1 MERRRAAGTA
11 DPTISVRE
19 DDPEF
24 LLTLERGLL
33 VLRAFDHDHP
43 EMPLSEVAQATGLSP
58 AVARRCL
65 NTLVKL
71 GYMRKIGRRFVLTPE
86 VLVFASSY
94 LGAMNFEELA
104 APHLQAVR
112 DASGDSSS
120 MAVLSGSEVLYV
132 VHVSTKRPIRLAS
145 SVGTR
150 FPIHATSL
158 GRVLMA
164 FQPDEVMEA
173 YLAQAP
179 FERRTEHTITDA
191 SVLRGRFGEIRQR
204 FYDTAED
211 ELDYGIVSLSVPIF
225 DPRGQ
230 IVAAINCSTST
241 ARIAR
246 QALISERLPI
256 LQLAKRNIEHALRR
270 WPFLIHS
277 VGGGGI
283 V

>member
-1 MERRRAAGTA
+1 MN
-11 DPTISVRE
+11 SVGE
-19 DDPEF
+19 NDPEF

-33 VLRAFDHDHP
+33 VLRAFDHDRP

-104 APHLQAVR
+104 TPHLQAVR

-120 MAVLSGSEVLYV
+120 MAVLSGHEVLYV
-132 VHVSTKRPIRLAS
+132 VHVSTQRPIRLAS
-145 SVGTR
+145 GVGTR

-164 FQPDEVMEA
+164 FQPDEILED

-179 FERRTEHTITDA
+179 FERRTERTITDPDI
-191 SVLRGRFGEIRQR
+191 LRARFSEIRKR

-225 DPRGQ
+225 DPQGN
-230 IVAAINCSTST
+230 IVASINCSTTT
-241 ARIAR
+241 ARTAR
-246 QALISERLPI
+246 ETLISERLPI
-256 LQLAKRNIEHALRR
+256 LQIAKRNIEHALRR

-277 VGGGGI
+277 VGAAPR
-283 V
+283 

>member
-1 MERRRAAGTA
+1 MERRRAAGTP

-164 FQPDEVMEA
+164 FQPDEVMEH

-179 FERRTEHTITDA
+179 FERRTEHTITD
-191 SVLRGRFGEIRQR
+191 SSLLRGRFGEIRKR

-241 ARIAR
+241 ARTAR

-270 WPFLIHS
+270 WPFFTHS
-277 VGGGGI
+277 VGAAG
-283 V
+283 